1 MLLKVEAFFILP
13 EIAVWAL
20 LPFRSR
26 VFFEHVLH
34 QDQPVPVMLTALGT
48 EVTVW
53 IVRVVHRLAASVI
66 AIDANSGGGGKGE
79 PVDIDVVPLQVTAFG
94 TGVVTLKT
102 LHFGSGRVVQ
112 LPSLAFLFV
121 VSDEVYGF
129 FWMDSGYVFVVKSM
143 ALPRRNLVGT
153 VRTFDHLSGFAWVS
167 ATLMLPQITKDL
179 KIKNQ

>member
-66 AIDANSGGGGKGE
+66 AIDANSGGGKGE
-79 PVDIDVVPLQVTAFG
+79 PVDIDVVPLQVAAFG